1 MSASA
6 DGSPPREYLELAVLG
21 LRSLPGCWVV
31 FFDADLRFLLAAGGG
46 LARAGFDPA
55 AIEGRL
61 LSEVVPPERA
71 RFWEPYYRGA
81 LRGESFSFDI
91 DGIDG
96 ERAYE
101 VHVGPWTTSAGERLG
116 GISFGR
122 DITDRRQ
129 VERGNAEFAAIL
141 AAADAAIVGTDLAGT
156 ITSWNPGAKEIYGY
170 TAAEVIG
177 RPVTLLLPEDR
188 QHHVAEALSR
198 ASSGEQVEFD
208 EAVHQR
214 KDGTPV
220 ELWITV
226 SPVRGSDGT
235 VIALC
240 SIARDITKRKQA
252 ERQRELALQ
261 ELNEAQRLARL
272 GSWRRDFTTGEAT
285 WSPQLYEIFDR
296 DPADGPAYG
305 DALLAHVHPDDRDRV
320 RTAVSTRWEDAAGFD
335 VEYRIRTND
344 GAERIVHS
352 RGRPDPRRPGAYF
365 GTTQDVTVERTAE
378 EARVELLRASAR
390 AEAANRA
397 KSEFLARMSHELR
410 TPLNSVI
417 GFAQLLE
424 LDELTGAQTE
434 YVDYIQRSGRH
445 LLQLINEVLDIA
457 SIESGRLAISPE
469 AVELPDLVRE
479 AITLVMPLAGE
490 RDVTID
496 LNANGLDGDNH
507 VLADRNRLKQ
517 VMLNLLSNAIKYNRR
532 EGRVA
537 VSLDCADG
545 GRIRVAVADT
555 GIGIRHEHL
564 GDLFE
569 PFERLGAEQIGI
581 EGTGLGLALSKGLI
595 EAMGGTISA
604 TSDPGRGT
612 TFVIELTAA
621 EHPRR
626 QDRTGDTGELA
637 VEPRLQHPRRWRV
650 LYIEDNLSNLAL
662 IERILSR
669 HTGVELISAM
679 QGSLGLE
686 LARKHHPD
694 LVVLDLHLPDMSGIE
709 VLKRLYARDD
719 QTPIIVVTA
728 DATRG
733 QSDAVRRL
741 GATEYLTKPLDVRG
755 FLDAISAHLPP
766 R

>member
-6 DGSPPREYLELAVLG
+6 DGPTSEYLELALLG
-21 LRSLPGCWVV
+21 LRSLPDCWVV

-46 LARAGFDPA
+46 LARAGFDDG

-61 LSEVVPPERA
+61 LTEVQPPERA
-71 RFWEPYYRGA
+71 QFWEPYYRQA
-81 LRGESFSFDI
+81 LRGETVNFDI
-91 DGIDG
+91 DGVHG
-96 ERAYE
+96 ERTYE
-101 VHVGPWTTSAGERLG
+101 VHVGPWTTSAGESLG

-122 DITDRRQ
+122 DITDRRKI
-129 VERGNAEFAAIL
+129 ERGNAEFAAIL

-156 ITSWNPGAKEIYGY
+156 ITSWNRGAEEIYGY

-177 RPVTLLLPEDR
+177 RSVTLLLPE
-188 QHHVAEALSR
+188 SR
-198 ASSGEQVEFD
+198 AHYVAQAIAQASAGEQVEFD

-226 SPVRGSDGT
+226 SPVKDSDGT
-235 VIALC
+235 VIALG
-240 SIARDITKRKQA
+240 SIARDLTRRKRA

-261 ELNEAQRLARL
+261 ELNEAQRLARI
-272 GSWRRDFTTGEAT
+272 GSWRRDVTTGEVT
-285 WSPQLYEIFDR
+285 WSPQLYEIFER
-296 DPADGPAYG
+296 DPAEGPAYG
-305 DALLAHVHPDDRDRV
+305 EALLPYVHPDDRERV
-320 RTAVSTRWEDAAGFD
+320 RTAASSQREGIHEFD
-335 VEYRIRTND
+335 LEFRIVTAS

-352 RGRPDPRRPGAYF
+352 RGRPDPRRPGSYF

-424 LDELTGAQTE
+424 LDALSDGQME
-434 YVDYIQRSGRH
+434 YVEYIQRSGRH

-469 AVELPDLVRE
+469 AVQLPDLVRE
-479 AITLVMPLAGE
+479 TITLVMPLAGE
-490 RDVTID
+490 RDITID
-496 LNANGLDGDNH
+496 LNAPGLNGDGH

-517 VMLNLLSNAIKYNRR
+517 VLLNLLSNAIKYNRR
-532 EGRVA
+532 AGHVA
-537 VSLDCADG
+537 VSLNSADG
-545 GRIRVAVADT
+545 DRIRVAVADT
-555 GIGIRHEHL
+555 GIGIRPEHL
-564 GDLFE
+564 ADLFE

-581 EGTGLGLALSKGLI
+581 EGTGLGLALSKGLV
-595 EAMGGTISA
+595 EAMGGTITV
-604 TSDPGRGT
+604 TSEPGNGT
-612 TFVIELTAA
+612 TFLLELAAA
-621 EHPRR
+621 EHPRN
-626 QDRTGDTGELA
+626 QDRAGEAGELA
-637 VEPRLQHPRRWRV
+637 IEPRLQHPRRWRV

-694 LVVLDLHLPDMSGIE
+694 LIVLDLHLPDMSGME
-709 VLKRLYARDD
+709 VLKRLHAHREE
-719 QTPIIVVTA
+719 TPVVVVTA

-733 QSDAVRRL
+733 QSEAVRRL